1 MFNKNPNRDKTNLGE
16 ILVRVA
22 VIDREVC
29 KPNKCQRECIS
40 FCPVNLTGGKAIEM
54 DSSIKKPIIYEE
66 VCIGCNICVRKCP
79 FKAISIINLPEEFS
93 RNVIHRYGVNGFKL
107 HGILAP
113 KRGQVLGLLGKNGTG
128 KTTLLR
134 ILSGELKPNLGNI
147 EKEVTWEEV
156 LENFRGTEVYNYLSQ
171 IANRQIKV
179 AHKIQYIDIIPR
191 KVHGIVKEL
200 LQKADERGIWR
211 DLVRDLGLE
220 KILDRELSVLSGG
233 ELQKFIIAVVLSKN
247 ANAYFFDEPCSYL
260 DVRERIRVA
269 RIIREYTG
277 SNNFVVVVEHDIAIL
292 DYISDN
298 VVILYGEPGVYGIVS
313 KPYAV
318 RAGINNFL
326 RGFLPAENMRIR
338 DEPITYTLTLM
349 NEKPLSSKH
358 YLGWSKLLVKLDGF
372 KLLVESG
379 EIREGEVIGIVGP
392 NGIGKTTFIRTLAG
406 EIKPKEGYIE
416 KKHAKLEV
424 SYKPQRISPEYLGE
438 DKTVEELLATIN
450 KEVLHSGSWL
460 HREIIVKFGIL
471 KLLDREISELSGGEL
486 QKVAIAAT
494 LSKEA
499 DIYLLDE
506 PSAYLDVEERLIVAK
521 TIKRLT
527 EIRAAAA
534 ILVEHDIAL
543 LDYISDRLMVFSGN
557 PAIQGYALKP
567 RPLSSAMNIFLEQI
581 GVTIRK
587 DPETGR
593 PRINK
598 EDSYLDRL
606 QKRMNKFYYIPS
618 PSERR

>member
-1 MFNKNPNRDKTNLGE
+1 M
-16 ILVRVA
+16 VRVA
-22 VIDREVC
+22 VIDRETC
-29 KPNKCQRECIS
+29 KPNKCQKECIS
-40 FCPVNLTGGKAIEM
+40 FCPVNLTGGKAIEINP
-54 DSSIKKPIIYEE
+54 DTKKPIIYEE

-79 FKAISIINLPEEFS
+79 FKAISIVNLPEEFS
-93 RNVIHRYGVNGFKL
+93 KNVIHRYGVNGFKL
-107 HGILAP
+107 HGIFTP
-113 KRGQVLGLLGKNGTG
+113 RKGQILGLLGKNGTG

-134 ILSGELKPNLGNI
+134 ILSGELRPNLGNVEREI
-147 EKEVTWEEV
+147 TWEEI
-156 LENFRGTEVYNYLSQ
+156 LEYFRGTEVYNYLSQ
-171 IANRQIKV
+171 IANKQIKV

-191 KVHGIVKEL
+191 KIHGTVREL

-211 DLVRDLGLE
+211 DIVRDLGLE
-220 KILDRELSVLSGG
+220 KILDRKLSMLSGG

-247 ANAYFFDEPCSYL
+247 TNAYFFDEPCSYL

-269 RIIREYTG
+269 RIIREYTS

-298 VVILYGEPGVYGIVS
+298 VVVLYGEPGVYGIVS
-313 KPYAV
+313 KPYSV
-318 RAGINNFL
+318 RTGINNFL

-349 NEKPLSSKH
+349 REKLLPLKH
-358 YLGWSKLLVKLDGF
+358 YLGWSKLLVELDGF
-372 KLLVESG
+372 KLRVEDG
-379 EIREGEVIGIVGP
+379 EVREGEVIGIIGP
-392 NGIGKTTFIRTLAG
+392 NGIGKTTFVRTLAG

-416 KKHAKLEV
+416 KKQAKLEV
-424 SYKPQRISPEYLGE
+424 SYKPQRISPEYFGE
-438 DKTVEELLATIN
+438 EKTVEELLAMIN

-460 HREIIVKFGIL
+460 HREIVVKFGIS
-471 KLLDREISELSGGEL
+471 KLLDRQISELSGGEL
-486 QKVAIAAT
+486 QKIAIAAT

-506 PSAYLDVEERLIVAK
+506 PSAYLDVEERLVVAK

-527 EIRAAAA
+527 EMRASAA

-543 LDYISDRLMVFSGN
+543 LDYISDRLIVFTGD
-557 PAIQGYALKP
+557 PAVEGYALKP
-567 RPLSSAMNIFLEQI
+567 RSLSSAMNIFLEQLGI
-581 GVTIRK
+581 TIRK

-606 QKRMNKFYYIPS
+606 QKRINKYYYIPS
-618 PSERR
+618 PTDKE